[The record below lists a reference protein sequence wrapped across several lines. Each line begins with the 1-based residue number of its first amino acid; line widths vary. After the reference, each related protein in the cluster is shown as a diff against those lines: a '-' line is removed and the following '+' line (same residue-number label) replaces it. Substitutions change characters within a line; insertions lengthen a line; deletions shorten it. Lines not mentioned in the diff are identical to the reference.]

1 MQTGKIT
8 ALYVRFSYDDG
19 IDAES
24 GSIEHQ
30 KSLLRSYA
38 ESNGF
43 TDLSY
48 YADDGYTGTNF
59 NRPDFQR
66 MLGDIHKGLVSTV
79 IVKDMSRLGRNYLMV
94 GQYVE
99 IEFPKHNVR
108 FIAISDNVDSAKGM
122 NDLLPIHN
130 LMNEWYSRDISKK
143 VRAMIR
149 QKGNS
154 GQSIAS
160 KLPYGYYNTPED
172 KQTWLIDESAANV
185 VRRIFDLYLNQS
197 FGMYQIA
204 RILKAEGIPRPTYHR
219 RMAKG
224 IKVEAD
230 DLCVWSASV
239 VRDILQHREYI
250 GDTVNFRTEITSYKN
265 KKVIHNSD
273 DKLKIF
279 PNTHP
284 AIIDKETFQKV
295 QDKISKEI
303 RHTRNVH
310 SYLFADYLYC
320 MDCHSRMHGR
330 QCYLKGGRTLSAY
343 ECSTYRK
350 SKGCCFHGVPEM
362 YLQAEVLAKIQNVLA
377 FAKSNSAEFR
387 QNISKALEKQSDGS
401 KAVIQEEL
409 DKAQART
416 AEIDTYIQGGVSS
429 FIILHQNIARPSFLI
444 LQSYNLQTFGLCY
457 MKLVRSVQKTKK
469 SRLNYEIIRF
479 LYSFGVS
486 ASSILCEKRFPKLGT
501 TGKTFETEHNQGKK
515 KERAWAEV
523 RRISDELCRENN
535 LSVIKNPEQSKGKS
549 HWEWDMSRHI
559 MESKAEICH
568 RSGRKGER

>member
-1 MQTGKIT
+1 
-8 ALYVRFSYDDG
+8 
-19 IDAES
+19 
-24 GSIEHQ
+24 
-30 KSLLRSYA
+30 
-38 ESNGF
+38 
-43 TDLSY
+43 
-48 YADDGYTGTNF
+48 
-59 NRPDFQR
+59 
-66 MLGDIHKGLVSTV
+66 
-79 IVKDMSRLGRNYLMV
+79 
-94 GQYVE
+94 
-99 IEFPKHNVR
+99 
-108 FIAISDNVDSAKGM
+108 M

-160 KLPYGYYNTPED
+160 KLPYGYYNTSED

-295 QDKISKEI
+295 QNKISKVI

-362 YLQAEVLAKIQNVLA
+362 YLQAEVLAKIQSVLA

-387 QNISKALEKQSDGS
+387 QNISKALEEQSDGS

-416 AEIDTYIQGGVSS
+416 AEIDKYIQGLFEAKVRGEIDGSLFASLKKTYDEEKEQLNKLIIDLITKLSRENEADEKIQLLYAAIRKYDAVWELTPEVLTD
-429 FIILHQNIARPSFLI
+429 FIENHKRFKP
-444 LQSYNLQTFGLCY
+444 FGLY
-457 MKLVRSVQKTKK
+457 AAWLKKPKGSAMRHAMHYFITVLLIALVLITPIHNYCKTDYFKYNDTVYVNSHYSWFEYDDDSYDYNEISRSDVPQEVLDNK
-469 SRLNYEIIRF
+469 S
-479 LYSFGVS
+479 LYGFDYSDLVWD
-486 ASSILCEKRFPKLGT
+486 SSIIK
-501 TGKTFETEHNQGKK
+501 FENSGYYEDHYESSGSSS
-515 KERAWAEV
+515 
-523 RRISDELCRENN
+523 SDYD
-535 LSVIKNPEQSKGKS
+535 SDYD
-549 HWEWDMSRHI
+549 WD
-559 MESKAEICH
+559 
-568 RSGRKGER
+568 SGDSWDSGGSDWDSDW

>member
-1 MQTGKIT
+1 M
-8 ALYVRFSYDDG
+8 
-19 IDAES
+19 
-24 GSIEHQ
+24 
-30 KSLLRSYA
+30 
-38 ESNGF
+38 
-43 TDLSY
+43 
-48 YADDGYTGTNF
+48 
-59 NRPDFQR
+59 
-66 MLGDIHKGLVSTV
+66 VSTI

-143 VRAMIR
+143 VRTMIR

-303 RHTRNVH
+303 RHTKNVH

-377 FAKSNSAEFR
+377 FAKR
-387 QNISKALEKQSDGS
+387 
-401 KAVIQEEL
+401 
-409 DKAQART
+409 
-416 AEIDTYIQGGVSS
+416 
-429 FIILHQNIARPSFLI
+429 ILPS
-444 LQSYNLQTFGLCY
+444 
-457 MKLVRSVQKTKK
+457 
-469 SRLNYEIIRF
+469 
-479 LYSFGVS
+479 
-486 ASSILCEKRFPKLGT
+486 
-501 TGKTFETEHNQGKK
+501 
-515 KERAWAEV
+515 
-523 RRISDELCRENN
+523 
-535 LSVIKNPEQSKGKS
+535 
-549 HWEWDMSRHI
+549 
-559 MESKAEICH
+559 
-568 RSGRKGER
+568 SGRTSAKR

>member
-30 KSLLRSYA
+30 KSLLKSYA

-43 TDLSY
+43 TNLAY

-66 MLGDIHKGLVSTV
+66 MLSDIKKGLVGTV

-99 IEFPKHNVR
+99 MEFPKHNVR

-122 NDLLPIHN
+122 NDLLPINN

-143 VRAMIR
+143 VRSMIR

-154 GQSIAS
+154 GQSISS
-160 KLPYGYYNTPED
+160 KLPYGYYNTPKD
-172 KQTWLIDESAANV
+172 KQTWLIDELAAEV
-185 VRRIFDLYLNQS
+185 VRKIFDLYLNQS

-204 RILKAEGIPRPTYHR
+204 KILKAEGVPRPTYHR
-219 RMAKG
+219 RLSKG
-224 IKVEAD
+224 IKVEAE

-239 VRDILQHREYI
+239 IRDILQHREYI

-273 DKLKIF
+273 EKIRIF

-284 AIIDKETFQKV
+284 AIIDRETFQRV

-303 RHTRNVH
+303 RHKRNVY

-330 QCYLKGGRTLSAY
+330 QCYLKGHRSLPAY
-343 ECSTYRK
+343 ECSAYRK

-362 YLQAEVLAKIQNVLA
+362 YLQAQVLAKIQNVLNY
-377 FAKSNSAEFR
+377 AKSSPKEFK
-387 QNISKALEKQSDGS
+387 QNIQKLLIQQADGS
-401 KAVIQEEL
+401 KAVMEEEL
-409 DKAQART
+409 KKAQTRT
-416 AEIDTYIQGGVSS
+416 AEIDKYIQGLFEAKVRGEIDGSLFAS
-429 FIILHQNIARPSFLI
+429 LKKTYGEEKEQLNKLIIDFI
-444 LQSYNLQTFGLCY
+444 T
-457 MKLVRSVQKTKK
+457 KL
-469 SRLNYEIIRF
+469 SRENEANEKIQL
-479 LYSFGVS
+479 LYSAIRKYDAVWELTPEVLTDFIEKIEVGQVS
-486 ASSILCEKRFPKLGT
+486 AENKKIS
-501 TGKTFETEHNQGKK
+501 FELRDNK
-515 KERAWAEV
+515 
-523 RRISDELCRENN
+523 ISVFFWGVGIINF
-535 LSVIKNPEQSKGKS
+535 I
-549 HWEWDMSRHI
+549 
-559 MESKAEICH
+559 
-568 RSGRKGER
+568 

>member
-1 MQTGKIT
+1 MFLIGKP
-8 ALYVRFSYDDG
+8 
-19 IDAES
+19 
-24 GSIEHQ
+24 Q
-30 KSLLRSYA
+30 KSALL
-38 ESNGF
+38 
-43 TDLSY
+43 
-48 YADDGYTGTNF
+48 
-59 NRPDFQR
+59 
-66 MLGDIHKGLVSTV
+66 KKVSTI
-79 IVKDMSRLGRNYLMV
+79 IVKDISRLGRNYLMV

-143 VRAMIR
+143 VCAMIR

-303 RHTRNVH
+303 RHTKKVH

-377 FAKSNSAEFR
+377 FAKR
-387 QNISKALEKQSDGS
+387 
-401 KAVIQEEL
+401 
-409 DKAQART
+409 
-416 AEIDTYIQGGVSS
+416 
-429 FIILHQNIARPSFLI
+429 ILPS
-444 LQSYNLQTFGLCY
+444 
-457 MKLVRSVQKTKK
+457 
-469 SRLNYEIIRF
+469 
-479 LYSFGVS
+479 
-486 ASSILCEKRFPKLGT
+486 
-501 TGKTFETEHNQGKK
+501 
-515 KERAWAEV
+515 
-523 RRISDELCRENN
+523 
-535 LSVIKNPEQSKGKS
+535 
-549 HWEWDMSRHI
+549 
-559 MESKAEICH
+559 
-568 RSGRKGER
+568 SGRTSAKR

>member
-1 MQTGKIT
+1 
-8 ALYVRFSYDDG
+8 
-19 IDAES
+19 
-24 GSIEHQ
+24 
-30 KSLLRSYA
+30 
-38 ESNGF
+38 
-43 TDLSY
+43 
-48 YADDGYTGTNF
+48 
-59 NRPDFQR
+59 
-66 MLGDIHKGLVSTV
+66 
-79 IVKDMSRLGRNYLMV
+79 
-94 GQYVE
+94 
-99 IEFPKHNVR
+99 
-108 FIAISDNVDSAKGM
+108 M

-154 GQSIAS
+154 GQSTAS
-160 KLPYGYYNTPED
+160 KLPYRYYNTPED

-185 VRRIFDLYLNQS
+185 VRRIFDLSLNQF

-239 VRDILQHREYI
+239 VSDILQHREYI

-303 RHTRNVH
+303 RHAKKVH
-310 SYLFADYLYC
+310 SYLFVDYLYC

-377 FAKSNSAEFR
+377 FAKR
-387 QNISKALEKQSDGS
+387 
-401 KAVIQEEL
+401 
-409 DKAQART
+409 
-416 AEIDTYIQGGVSS
+416 
-429 FIILHQNIARPSFLI
+429 ILPS
-444 LQSYNLQTFGLCY
+444 
-457 MKLVRSVQKTKK
+457 
-469 SRLNYEIIRF
+469 
-479 LYSFGVS
+479 
-486 ASSILCEKRFPKLGT
+486 
-501 TGKTFETEHNQGKK
+501 
-515 KERAWAEV
+515 
-523 RRISDELCRENN
+523 
-535 LSVIKNPEQSKGKS
+535 
-549 HWEWDMSRHI
+549 
-559 MESKAEICH
+559 
-568 RSGRKGER
+568 SGRTSAKR

>member
-59 NRPDFQR
+59 NCPDFQR
-66 MLGDIHKGLVSTV
+66 MLGDIHKGFVSTV

-108 FIAISDNVDSAKGM
+108 FIAISDNVDSAKEM

-230 DLCVWSASV
+230 DLCVWNASV
-239 VRDILQHREYI
+239 VRNILQHREYI

-387 QNISKALEKQSDGS
+387 QNISKALEEQSDGS

-416 AEIDTYIQGGVSS
+416 AEIDKYIQGLFEAKVRGEIDGSLFASLKKTYDEEKEQLNKLIIDLITKLSRENEADEKIQLLYAAIRKYDAVWELTPEVLTD
-429 FIILHQNIARPSFLI
+429 FIEKIEVGQ
-444 LQSYNLQTFGLCY
+444 
-457 MKLVRSVQKTKK
+457 
-469 SRLNYEIIRF
+469 
-479 LYSFGVS
+479 VS
-486 ASSILCEKRFPKLGT
+486 AENKKISFELRDNQISVFFWGVGIIDFMR
-501 TGKTFETEHNQGKK
+501 KT
-515 KERAWAEV
+515 V
-523 RRISDELCRENN
+523 
-535 LSVIKNPEQSKGKS
+535 P
-549 HWEWDMSRHI
+549 
-559 MESKAEICH
+559 
-568 RSGRKGER
+568 